1 MSTVVRDIPITLTP
15 DALLESQARKG
26 HPSRHKPLARRA
38 AAQAVAMAVALAR
51 PAAVWDEFAVS
62 AVLDDAVILES
73 PRGTRRLGMGKG
85 VALLQGARRVLVAV
99 WSIGPELEAR
109 VNELER
115 QGDALLAFMLDA
127 AGVLALGQ
135 VGEAVRTIAEDRA
148 AARGWGVSPALS
160 PGSLVGWPVDGQRDL
175 CALLPLDEIGVEL
188 SPYCVL
194 QPHKSCSGLIGSGPG
209 FASAHV
215 GALCRYCSL
224 AETCWRRREDA
235 E

>member
-1 MSTVVRDIPITLTP
+1 MPTIVRDIPITLTP

-26 HPSRHKPLARRA
+26 HPSRRKPLARRA
-38 AAQAVAMAVALAR
+38 AEEAVAMAVALAR
-51 PAAVWDEFAVS
+51 PAAVWDEFAVANVS
-62 AVLDDAVILES
+62 DGVLALES
-73 PRGTRRLGMGKG
+73 PDGVRQLTMGQGM
-85 VALLQGARRVLVAV
+85 ALLQGASRVLVAV

-109 VNELER
+109 VTQLQR
-115 QGDALLAFMLDA
+115 RGDTLLAFMLDT

-135 VGEAVRTIAEDRA
+135 VGEAVRAIAEGRA
-148 AARGWGVSPALS
+148 AAQGWGVSPALS

-175 CALLPLDEIGVEL
+175 CALLPLDRIGVEL

-215 GALCRYCSL
+215 GSLCRYCAL
-224 AETCWRRREDA
+224 ADTCWRRREEA
-235 E
+235 G